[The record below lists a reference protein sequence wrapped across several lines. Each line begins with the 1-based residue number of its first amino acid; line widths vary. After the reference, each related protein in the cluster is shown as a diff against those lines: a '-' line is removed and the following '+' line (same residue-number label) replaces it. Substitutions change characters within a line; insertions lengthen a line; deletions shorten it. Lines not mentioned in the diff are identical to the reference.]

1 MDLDVT
7 HISSGTPI
15 RDISNRQASVKR
27 DVADQAKKVAK
38 KLADAAA
45 DAAAEKPQDRVEVER
60 YLQDIINYTEV
71 FNKRLKFSINED
83 LDQVVVKVID
93 SQTNKVIKE
102 IPPEVLQRLH
112 VRIREAIGLLIDEII

>member
-93 SQTNKVIKE
+93 SQTDKVIKE